1 MKVESVEVERACD
14 ASLDAR
20 RGVGSG
26 SAAEVEEEQEEE
38 RVRWGD
44 RRVVCASEAWSRCR
58 VAEVESRA
66 RCEVRLSRE
75 VVMQSGRA
83 AGTWVATA

>member
-20 RGVGSG
+20 RGVGSE
-26 SAAEVEEEQEEE
+26 SAAEVEEEQEEEQEEE

-58 VAEVESRA
+58 VAEVDSRA

-75 VVMQSGRA
+75 VVMQSGRT
-83 AGTWVATA
+83 AGT